1 MRTIRIMLRT
11 NKKILYTIM
20 LVWLLI
26 IIGWSVSHYY
36 QLQINVSTSMPQ
48 RFWVTHI
55 GDVHLKRGDYVTVM
69 FHDYRMKNANDFEYV
84 VKQVGGMAGDK
95 IVVQNIE
102 QNRYSI
108 DTKLKMSVNDREY
121 LNKHRQILVAQY
133 QLNNIVYPVFDNL
146 NGNRFKPLTTKN
158 KLIPQG
164 YYFIHGQVQP
174 TFDSRYK
181 EFGLI
186 NESQIYG
193 RAYPIF

>member
-1 MRTIRIMLRT
+1 MLRT

-26 IIGWSVSHYY
+26 IISWSVSHYY

-55 GDVHLKRGDYVTVM
+55 GDVHLKRGNYVTVM

-95 IVVQNIE
+95 IVVQNIK
-102 QNRYSI
+102 QDRYSI
-108 DTKLKMSVNDREY
+108 DTKLKMSANDREY